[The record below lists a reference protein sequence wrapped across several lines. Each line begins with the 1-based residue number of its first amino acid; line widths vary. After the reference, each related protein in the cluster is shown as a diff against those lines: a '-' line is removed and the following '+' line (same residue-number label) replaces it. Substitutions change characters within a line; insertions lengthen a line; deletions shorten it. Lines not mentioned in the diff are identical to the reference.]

1 MAPKIHQVMAGYAT
15 GDATSGEAALFREI
29 FRGWGLVSEIYADSG
44 SVSPDL
50 RGDCVPLD
58 ALESA
63 PEDLLIHHY
72 GIDSPALDLF
82 LAAPGRKVMV
92 YHNITPA
99 SFFRGFDDAVA
110 DRLKRARRRIP
121 EIGARSDAVWADSAF
136 NARELA
142 ELGLRDARVLP
153 LLFSGRALDIP
164 PDPRITAK
172 FSGGLTN
179 ILFVGRIAPNK
190 RVENLIQ
197 AFAWYHKA
205 INPFSRLILVGSL
218 RSAPRYSL
226 MLRMLAGDLDLPN
239 VCFEDFA
246 SPAGLPAYYKTAHA
260 FVCASEHEG
269 YCLPLLEAM
278 HYGTPVI
285 ARAVGGM
292 PEAMDGAGVL
302 YEGASEIELAE
313 LIHRVC
319 SDAALRSEIL
329 SGQRARIERLRARRP
344 DLELRALL
352 AGLID

>member
-29 FRGWGLVSEIYADSG
+29 FREWGLVSDIYAEPG

-50 RGDCVPLD
+50 RDDCLPLE
-58 ALESA
+58 ALAAA

-110 DRLKRARRRIP
+110 GRLDSARRRIAD
-121 EIGARSDAVWADSAF
+121 IGARVHAVWADSAF

-153 LLFSGRALDIP
+153 LLFPWRAFDVAPEPDILA
-164 PDPRITAK
+164 R
-172 FSGGLTN
+172 FSGPLTN
-179 ILFVGRIAPNK
+179 LLFVGRIAPNK
-190 RVENLIQ
+190 RLENLIR

-246 SPAGLPAYYKTAHA
+246 SAAGLPAYYRTAHA
-260 FVCASEHEG
+260 FVCTSEHEG
-269 YCLPLLEAM
+269 YCLPLVEAM
-278 HYGTPVI
+278 HHGVPVI

-292 PEAMDGAGVL
+292 PEAADGAGVL
-302 YEGASEIELAE
+302 YEGAGEVELAE

-319 SDAALRSEIL
+319 SDAALRAEII
-329 SGQRARIERLRARRP
+329 SAQRARIGRLRERRP
-344 DLELRALL
+344 DRELRSLL
-352 AGLID
+352 AGFIG